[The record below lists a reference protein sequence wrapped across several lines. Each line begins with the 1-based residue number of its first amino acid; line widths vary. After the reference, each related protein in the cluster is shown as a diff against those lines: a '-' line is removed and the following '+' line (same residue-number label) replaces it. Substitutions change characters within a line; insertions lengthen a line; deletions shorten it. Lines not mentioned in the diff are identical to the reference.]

1 MPARLQL
8 LFERYLKRE
17 CSPREVE
24 ELIILLQRAEA
35 EEQLDEPMKKL
46 WESLRNDGVQ
56 YDVDWNKMY
65 NSIVES
71 QEHADMVI
79 KRSVSPSRRV
89 YLVVAAIVIITGFS
103 LLWFLYPGPSTIPEL
118 SSKTEI
124 SPQKKPQTTHQT
136 IHLPDGSTVIL
147 NTNSTLNYPSVFS
160 KGRRD
165 VYLSGEGFFDIRHDP
180 SKPFFVHAGKL
191 VVKVL
196 GTVFNIRSYPQQE
209 NIQVTVT
216 RGKVQVL
223 KEEKIL
229 GTLTA
234 SDQITFANSS
244 EDVKITRAD
253 TLAVTA
259 WKPAELH
266 FNDITM
272 EEASRQIEK
281 QFNMTVEFSNSS
293 IKECRV
299 TATFSENDMVEEVLA
314 VICAVSK
321 SDYTIT
327 NKKIIINGKG
337 CN

>member
-1 MPARLQL
+1 V
-8 LFERYLKRE
+8 
-17 CSPREVE
+17 S
-24 ELIILLQRAEA
+24 LLQRAEA
-35 EEQLDEPMKKL
+35 EEQLSEPMKAL
-46 WESLRNDGVQ
+46 WESLISNPVE

-79 KRSVSPSRRV
+79 KRSTSRSRSI
-89 YLVVAAIVIITGFS
+89 YFAAAILILIAGSS
-103 LLWFLYPGPSTIPEL
+103 LIWFLYST
-118 SSKTEI
+118 SSSVLPPATQVVTA
-124 SPQKKPQTTHQT
+124 PQIKPQATHQT

-147 NTNSTLNYPSVFS
+147 NSGSTLNYPSAFS

-165 VYLSGEGFFDIRHDP
+165 VYLTGEGFFDIRHDP
-180 SKPFFVHAGKL
+180 SNPFFVHAGKL

-223 KEEKIL
+223 RNEKTL
-229 GTLTA
+229 GILTA
-234 SDQITFANSS
+234 SQQITFLNSS
-244 EDVKITRAD
+244 EHVKLTSAD

-272 EEASRQIEK
+272 EEAARKIEK
-281 QFNMTVEFSNSS
+281 RFDMTVEFSNPA

-299 TATFSENDMVEEVLA
+299 TATFSENDIAEEVLA

-321 SDYTIT
+321 AEYSII
-327 NKKIIINGKG
+327 NKKIVINGKG